1 MVTSVLALLCTWP
14 YAKNTINTL
23 FLSCDINNVI
33 LAFKMKELRVKEFKY
48 LTLSLISEF
57 KHEN

>member
-1 MVTSVLALLCTWP
+1 MVISVLALLCTWP

-48 LTLSLISEF
+48 LTLSLIV
-57 KHEN
+57 